1 MKDVFPLS
9 TSSNYNIS
17 NRPTFY
23 SMPLNSVYNGI
34 DSLSNLAPKMWELVS
49 NGISAL
55 ESLLE
60 FKNVIKL

>member
-34 DSLSNLAPKMWELVS
+34 DSLSHLAPKMWELVS